1 MEGVGVLRDTGVGTD
16 FGTLLL
22 WELLAL
28 GSTLV
33 VGGVSAGT
41 GSILG
46 VALGGLTGG
55 GMGDGHRGGGI
66 ISISGSWL
74 FSQLLP
80 KPEIWERTVSLG
92 RPPDTC
98 GEAMAHQ
105 THRSELVHVVIDM
118 VKDTA
123 KSSLGACSSQLLS
136 ASQM

>member
-98 GEAMAHQ
+98 GED
-105 THRSELVHVVIDM
+105 VVIDM